1 MTREQQAGLARLML
15 RWPEGRVAL
24 RLAGN
29 ADQILLDLCESY
41 DLACAAS
48 DYWSKLTVPGA
59 DKIADEYRNLV
70 TELEVEVRAR
80 ASVACRITGTPA

>member
-1 MTREQQAGLARLML
+1 MVTGEQQAGLARLML
-15 RWPEGRVAL
+15 RWPEGRVVL

-48 DYWSKLTVPGA
+48 DYW
-59 DKIADEYRNLV
+59 
-70 TELEVEVRAR
+70 
-80 ASVACRITGTPA
+80 